1 MRKLA
6 AIMFTDMV
14 GYSALTQ
21 KNELQ
26 ALDLLHEHREILRSV
41 FSKHYGREI
50 DTAGDS
56 FFVEFESAVEAT
68 NCAIDIQTVLHQR
81 NLNEPSDRQIRLR
94 IGLHI
99 GDVVHHENQ
108 VFGDGVNIAA
118 RMEPLAQPEG
128 ICMSEDVAR
137 QVRNKIDLPL
147 LPLGKERLKNISMPM
162 DIYCIQLPWMVT
174 EQRIR
179 KPFSKKYAAIVTGI
193 LLLVLTGAGFFFL
206 KINPFGADLSD
217 NTFLKY
223 RLAVLPL
230 VNISQSPEN
239 EIFADGMTEELI
251 SSLSKIGDLRVI
263 AHTSVKG
270 YKDLKDDMSIREI
283 GNELKVGSIIEGSV
297 RRYNNK
303 ARINVKLIDATTQ
316 EPIWSMDYDREL
328 QDIISVQSEIAK
340 NVAHEL
346 KVRLVSADREKLE
359 KSPTNS
365 SRAYEEYLVGRYF
378 LNQRTSAG
386 ISQAIISFENSIALD
401 SSFALPYAH
410 LAYAYTLVGTA
421 GYGNIQK
428 EVAESKAK
436 DYVLKALAIDGTLA
450 DAHAALGYIEFRV
463 NWDWK
468 KAEEEF
474 KTAIRLNPSY
484 ATAHEWYA
492 LFLAVHSRLDEA
504 LEEIQTAVELDPN
517 SSSVSTG
524 LARIYHFRQEYQQAI
539 AQNLKTLE
547 KEPNYAEAHFAL
559 GMTYSRMKEFEK
571 AVTALRKALE
581 LSGRRPVVAGTL
593 GVVYSKLG
601 KTKEVNQLLAEFEHP
616 PVTNDKLY
624 ALSMI
629 KYSIGQTEE
638 AMDLLE
644 RLFQDKYGVLIYL
657 QVEQDEYGIG
667 KDPRYQLLL
676 AKMGFN
682 NS

>member
-1 MRKLA
+1 
-6 AIMFTDMV
+6 MFTDMV

-21 KNELQ
+21 KNEWL
-26 ALDLLHEHREILRSV
+26 ALDLLDEHREILRPI

-56 FFVEFESAVEAT
+56 FFVEFDSAVEAT

-81 NLNEPSDRQIRLR
+81 NLNESADRQIRLR

-99 GDVVHHENQ
+99 GDVVHRENQ

-128 ICMSEDVAR
+128 ICLSEDVAR

-147 LPLGKERLKNISMPM
+147 VPLGKERLKNITLPM
-162 DIYCIQLPWMVT
+162 NIYYVQLPWLIPEQRTGIPFLKQHFTLLVSILMVT
-174 EQRIR
+174 
-179 KPFSKKYAAIVTGI
+179 
-193 LLLVLTGAGFFFL
+193 LTAAGFFFFTAH
-206 KINPFGADLSD
+206 PFEAGHSD
-217 NTFLKY
+217 GSFSKY

-230 VNISQSPEN
+230 VNISQNPEN

-270 YKDLKDDMSIREI
+270 YKDLKHIASIRDI
-283 GNELKVGSIIEGSV
+283 SRELKVGSIIEGSV
-297 RRYNNK
+297 RRYDNK

-328 QDIISVQSEIAK
+328 KDIISVQSEIAK
-340 NVAHEL
+340 NVAYEL
-346 KVRLVSADREKLE
+346 QVRLVSADREQLE
-359 KSPTNS
+359 KSPTNN

-386 ISQAIISFENSIALD
+386 ISQAITSFESSIALD

-436 DYVLKALAIDGTLA
+436 AYVLKALEIDETLA
-450 DAHAALGYIEFRV
+450 DAHAALAYIEFRV
-463 NWDWK
+463 NWNWT

-504 LEEIQTAVELDPN
+504 LREIQTAVDLDPH

-547 KEPNYAEAHFAL
+547 NEPNYAEAHFAL

-571 AVTALRKALE
+571 AAAALQKALE

-593 GVVYSKLG
+593 GVVYSRLG
-601 KTKEVNQLLAEFEHP
+601 KMEEVKELLAEFEQHP
-616 PVTNDKLY
+616 ASNDRLY

-629 KYSIGQTEE
+629 KYSTGKTDE

-644 RLFQDKYGVLIYL
+644 RLFEDKYGVLIYM
-657 QVEQDEYGIG
+657 QIERDEYGIG
-667 KDPRYQLLL
+667 KDPRYQRLLE
-676 AKMGFN
+676 KMGF
-682 NS
+682 SSS